1 MKKVKIL
8 SLMAVATLGAVSLG
22 TKDAFAYENGQ
33 PDANTKQNEVKK
45 ANSATIPAE
54 GTFEEFNPTQPT
66 DPKDPNPDPTD
77 KAWVDVKIPDKL
89 LFGAT
94 DVSKGI
100 ISPSYEIE
108 NLSSKGVKVSVSDF
122 QAGTDADKL
131 PELTLNLENTDSKK
145 TVALANHET
154 DPAKAVAFPAE
165 VGTITNQGGKINFK
179 LSGDIGQTHD
189 FSQSLNPKYT
199 LVLEFEVQ

>member
-1 MKKVKIL
+1 MKRTKFL
-8 SLMAVATLGAVSLG
+8 SLMAVAVLG
-22 TKDAFAYENGQ
+22 TVAIGSKDALAYENGQ
-33 PDANTKQNEVKK
+33 PDPNTQQNEVKK
-45 ANSATIPAE
+45 ADKATIPAE
-54 GTFEEFNPTQPT
+54 GTFKEFDPTQPT
-66 DPKDPNPDPTD
+66 DPTDPNPDPTD
-77 KAWVDVKIPDKL
+77 KAWVDVKIPDKI
-89 LFGAT
+89 LFGQT

-131 PELTLNLENTDSKK
+131 PELALNLENTDSNK
-145 TVALANHET
+145 TVALANTET

-165 VGTITNQGGKINFK
+165 VGTITSQGGKINFK
-179 LSGDIGQTHD
+179 LSGDVGQAHD